1 MSTAYDTF
9 KHSIRDATDLLE
21 HFDRV
26 NVQPPPDNAEVL
38 KRASLVM
45 ALAALETYI
54 EDRITEAGTITVHGT
69 QDSLLGRFYADSLA
83 NDLRYF
89 HSPSTDRIRN
99 LFKKYLS
106 LDVAQGWTWNNYD
119 PTRAK
124 NELDK
129 LVSKRGDIAHRS
141 RPPKGPIPSPH
152 IVTRDAMRKHVQFV
166 RDLVQAT
173 DKYLEENL

>member
-9 KHSIRDATDLLE
+9 NHSIRDATDLLE

-26 NVQPPPDNAEVL
+26 NVHPPPDNAEVL

-54 EDRITEAGTITVHGT
+54 EDRITEAGAITVHGAKE
-69 QDSLLGRFYADSLA
+69 SLLGRFYADSLA

-89 HSPSTDRIRN
+89 HSPNTDRVRN

-106 LDVAQGWTWNNYD
+106 LDVTQGWTWNHYD
-119 PTRAK
+119 PARAK
-124 NELDK
+124 SELDK

-152 IVTRDAMRKHVQFV
+152 IVTRDAMRKHIQFV

-173 DKYLEENL
+173 DKYLQENP

>member
-1 MSTAYDTF
+1 MSKSHDHF

-26 NVQPPPDNAEVL
+26 NTQPPPENAEVL

-54 EDRITEAGTITVHGT
+54 EDRITEAATVTAQGAKE
-69 QDSLLGRFYADSLA
+69 SRLGRFYIDSLA

-89 HSPSTDRIRN
+89 HSPSTDRVRN
-99 LFKKYLS
+99 LFKKYLY
-106 LDVAQGWTWNNYD
+106 LDVTQGWTWNNYE
-119 PTRAK
+119 PARAK
-124 NELDK
+124 RELNK

-141 RPPKGPIPSPH
+141 PPPKGPIPSPH
-152 IVTRDAMRKHVQFV
+152 IVTRDSMRKHIQFV
-166 RDLVQAT
+166 CDLVQAT

>member
-1 MSTAYDTF
+1 MSTAYETF

-21 HFDRV
+21 HFDRL
-26 NVQPPPDNAEVL
+26 NVQPPPENAEVL

-45 ALAALETYI
+45 ALTALETYI
-54 EDRITEAGTITVHGT
+54 EDRITEAAAVTALGARE
-69 QDSLLGRFYADSLA
+69 SLLGRFYADSLA

-89 HSPSTDRIRN
+89 HSPSTDRVKN

-106 LDVAQGWTWNNYD
+106 VDVTQGWTWNNYD
-119 PTRAK
+119 PPRARS
-124 NELDK
+124 ELGK

-141 RPPKGPIPSPH
+141 RPPKGPIPSAH

-173 DKYLEENL
+173 DSYLDENL

>member
-1 MSTAYDTF
+1 MSTAHDTF

-26 NVQPPPDNAEVL
+26 NVQPPPENAEVL

-54 EDRITEAGTITVHGT
+54 EDRITEAAVVTAQGAKE
-69 QDSLLGRFYADSLA
+69 SLLGRFYADSLA

-89 HSPSTDRIRN
+89 HAPSTDKVRN
-99 LFKKYLS
+99 LFKRYLYI
-106 LDVAQGWTWNNYD
+106 DVTQGWRWNNYE
-119 PTRAK
+119 PARAK
-124 NELDK
+124 GELDR

-141 RPPKGPIPSPH
+141 LPPKGPIASPH

-166 RDLVQAT
+166 CDLAQAT
-173 DKYLEENL
+173 DKYLEDNL